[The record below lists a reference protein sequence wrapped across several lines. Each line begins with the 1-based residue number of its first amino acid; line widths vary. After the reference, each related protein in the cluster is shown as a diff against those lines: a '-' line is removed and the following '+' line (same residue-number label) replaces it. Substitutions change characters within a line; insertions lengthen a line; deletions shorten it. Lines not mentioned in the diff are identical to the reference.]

1 MGRVTSVI
9 IHRTFEFGVLCLA
22 AASMFFV
29 TATPALEIQ
38 TSADTFTRYELLPV
52 ATHSFRIFYDVS
64 AATEGATRYY
74 NPIRRGSDP
83 DVHGVY
89 DCILANRSNGRWWKV
104 TMQNQAGCCQVR
116 NLIRNTF
123 ASILHVRFRLPG
135 GAVC

>member
-52 ATHSFRIFYDVS
+52 ATHSFPHF
-64 AATEGATRYY
+64 
-74 NPIRRGSDP
+74 
-83 DVHGVY
+83 
-89 DCILANRSNGRWWKV
+89 L
-104 TMQNQAGCCQVR
+104 
-116 NLIRNTF
+116 
-123 ASILHVRFRLPG
+123 
-135 GAVC
+135 